1 MCSPTVLLTDC
12 HTIQRCTI
20 QRTMKQNPR
29 GSFNLYRTIPRCV
42 DIPLPSTIIMSMD
55 TNNKSSVSDTTLQYN
70 MDVLE
75 EDRVRIVVTTLNGQ
89 LELGTLY
96 FEKAKRGFI
105 NKPVGMSGW
114 ACIDAKVEGLYVKGG
129 DKITPK
135 EIVARCQDLIRD
147 AGM

>member
-1 MCSPTVLLTDC
+1 M
-12 HTIQRCTI
+12 
-20 QRTMKQNPR
+20 
-29 GSFNLYRTIPRCV
+29 
-42 DIPLPSTIIMSMD
+42 DIPLPSTIIMTMD
-55 TNNKSSVSDTTLQYN
+55 TQLEYN

-75 EDRVRIVVTTLNGQ
+75 EDRIRMVVTTLNGQ
-89 LELGTLY
+89 LELGVLY
-96 FEKAKRGFI
+96 FEKAKKGFI

-135 EIVARCQDLIRD
+135 QIVARCQDLIRE

>member
-1 MCSPTVLLTDC
+1 
-12 HTIQRCTI
+12 
-20 QRTMKQNPR
+20 
-29 GSFNLYRTIPRCV
+29 V
-42 DIPLPSTIIMSMD
+42 DIPLPSTIFMTMD
-55 TNNKSSVSDTTLQYN
+55 IELEYN

-75 EDRVRIVVTTLNGQ
+75 EDAPDGQTRGRVRMVVTAMNGQ
-89 LELGTLY
+89 LELGVLY
-96 FEKAKRGFI
+96 FEKAKKGFI

-135 EIVARCQDLIRD
+135 QIVARCQDIIRD

>member
-1 MCSPTVLLTDC
+1 M
-12 HTIQRCTI
+12 
-20 QRTMKQNPR
+20 N
-29 GSFNLYRTIPRCV
+29 
-42 DIPLPSTIIMSMD
+42 
-55 TNNKSSVSDTTLQYN
+55 TTLEYN

-75 EDRVRIVVTTLNGQ
+75 EDNPDGQTRGRVRIVVTTLNGQ

-96 FEKAKRGFI
+96 FEKAKRGFL

-135 EIVARCQDLIRD
+135 EIVARCQDIIRE

>member
-1 MCSPTVLLTDC
+1 M
-12 HTIQRCTI
+12 
-20 QRTMKQNPR
+20 
-29 GSFNLYRTIPRCV
+29 G
-42 DIPLPSTIIMSMD
+42 MD
-55 TNNKSSVSDTTLQYN
+55 ATLEYN

-75 EDRVRIVVTTLNGQ
+75 EDRVRIVVTTLNGRV
-89 LELGTLY
+89 ELGTLY

-135 EIVARCQDLIRD
+135 QIVARCQDLIRD

>member
-1 MCSPTVLLTDC
+1 MTYC
-12 HTIQRCTI
+12 HTLQRCIIPRTI
-20 QRTMKQNPR
+20 KQNPR
-29 GSFNLYRTIPRCV
+29 GSVSIHRTIPRCV
-42 DIPLPSTIIMSMD
+42 DIPLPSTIIMTMN
-55 TNNKSSVSDTTLQYN
+55 TELEYN

-96 FEKAKRGFI
+96 FEKAKRGFL

-135 EIVARCQDLIRD
+135 EIVARCQDIIRD

>member
-1 MCSPTVLLTDC
+1 
-12 HTIQRCTI
+12 
-20 QRTMKQNPR
+20 
-29 GSFNLYRTIPRCV
+29 
-42 DIPLPSTIIMSMD
+42 MD
-55 TNNKSSVSDTTLQYN
+55 TSNTELEYS

-75 EDRVRIVVTTLNGQ
+75 EDVPDGQTRGRVRMVVTTLNGQ
-89 LELGTLY
+89 LELGVLY

-129 DKITPK
+129 QKITPK
-135 EIVARCQDLIRD
+135 QIVARCQEIIRE

>member
-1 MCSPTVLLTDC
+1 M
-12 HTIQRCTI
+12 
-20 QRTMKQNPR
+20 
-29 GSFNLYRTIPRCV
+29 TIPRCV

-55 TNNKSSVSDTTLQYN
+55 THNSSVNDTTLEYS

-96 FEKAKRGFI
+96 FEKAKRGFL

>member
-1 MCSPTVLLTDC
+1 
-12 HTIQRCTI
+12 
-20 QRTMKQNPR
+20 
-29 GSFNLYRTIPRCV
+29 
-42 DIPLPSTIIMSMD
+42 MD

>member
-1 MCSPTVLLTDC
+1 MG
-12 HTIQRCTI
+12 
-20 QRTMKQNPR
+20 M
-29 GSFNLYRTIPRCV
+29 
-42 DIPLPSTIIMSMD
+42 
-55 TNNKSSVSDTTLQYN
+55 DTTLEYS

-75 EDRVRIVVTTLNGQ
+75 EDAPDGHTRGRVRIVVTTLNGQ

-96 FEKAKRGFI
+96 FEKAKRGFL

-129 DKITPK
+129 QKITPK